1 MTDPYRIDRSPG
13 DDSYAAF
20 HPPVDGTGRPGD
32 GAGGATSTMLWIV
45 TAVFAG
51 LNTALSVAGQ
61 EIVGGVFG
69 GLAAVC
75 LIVLLVRYLRRRD
88 R

>member
-1 MTDPYRIDRSPG
+1 MSDPYRIDR
-13 DDSYAAF
+13 
-20 HPPVDGTGRPGD
+20 RPGEGGYASFD
-32 GAGGATSTMLWIV
+32 PPTDHAAATSAGGVTSTMLWTL

-61 EIVGGVFG
+61 EILGSVSG
-69 GLAAVC
+69 GLAAAC
-75 LIVLLVRYLRRRD
+75 LITLLVRYLRRRG

>member
-1 MTDPYRIDRSPG
+1 MTDPYRIAPSPG
-13 DDSYAAF
+13 DDTYASF
-20 HPPVDGTGRPGD
+20 HPPADGTGRPGD
-32 GAGGATSTMLWIV
+32 GAGGVTSTMLWIL

-61 EIVGGVFG
+61 EIVGSVFG
-69 GLAAVC
+69 GLAAAC
-75 LIVLLVRYLRRRD
+75 LVVLLVRYLRRRD